1 MRAAPAPA
9 ASRGTGQQNS
19 WSFGWTT
26 YLIFRPLVARRS
38 TSARALF
45 LRLRAAARKRKKSAR
60 ADVDRRA
67 TKGRKIK
74 YVVHPKLQEFCCP
87 VPRDAAGAGAARITD
102 ELFASLFG
110 GGGSR

>member
-1 MRAAPAPA
+1 MAAVKLAIACAVA
-9 ASRGTGQQNS
+9 AMA
-19 WSFGWTT
+19 TT
-26 YLIFRPLVARRS
+26 IFM
-38 TSARALF
+38 
-45 LRLRAAARKRKKSAR
+45 ARKDPTDHYSALG
-60 ADVDRRA
+60 VDRRA